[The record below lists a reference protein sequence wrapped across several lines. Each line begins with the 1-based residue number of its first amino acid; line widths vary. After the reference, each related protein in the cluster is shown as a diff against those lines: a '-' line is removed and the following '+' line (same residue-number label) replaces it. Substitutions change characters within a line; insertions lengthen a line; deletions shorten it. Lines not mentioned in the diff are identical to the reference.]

1 MYLELWEV
9 QNKRRK
15 IQRKKTVVIALPDIT
30 EVSLDENYNF
40 IIIGLNGIFDI
51 LKNEEL
57 LECINI
63 VIKGKKVNDT
73 IKNEDIHKLCGDF
86 ADIIIKSTL
95 ERYSFDNFS
104 LIIIALNLKNFFQQ
118 INSIF

>member
-1 MYLELWEV
+1 M
-9 QNKRRK
+9 
-15 IQRKKTVVIALPDIT
+15 
-30 EVSLDENYNF
+30 DENYNF

-86 ADIIIKSTL
+86 ADMIIKSAL
-95 ERYSFDNFS
+95 EKYSFDNLSCIVIAINLNNFLS
-104 LIIIALNLKNFFQQ
+104 LD
-118 INSIF
+118 